1 MSFLAILLGMG
12 AVMASDP
19 AGGKLELPKVIFGTS
34 TLGNLYTEPTHE
46 EKCAVVK
53 EIVDSMDVPT
63 FDSAGKYGAGLAL
76 EEIGKCLEELGVPAD
91 KVLISNKLAWK
102 RVPLT
107 TPEPT
112 FEPGAWVGLK
122 HDAVQDISYQGMMDC
137 FNQGNELLG
146 KYEAKIVS
154 VHDPDEYLNSAKD
167 DEELAKR
174 KEDVLGAYKALFEL
188 KAAGKVVSIGV
199 GAKDITS
206 IDFIS
211 DHVKLDWAMFA
222 CSITPYSHGD
232 VAKSLLKK
240 LGTQGVDVIN
250 SAVFNG
256 GFLIG
261 GAYFDYRKVTVES
274 DPELFAWRKKFYRAC
289 DEFKVD
295 KAAACVQFSF
305 LFPEIKSVALATSRA
320 SRVGSNIKL
329 AEAEIPTAFWDKLAA
344 DGLISIP
351 LHLSALH
358 EGL

>member
-1 MSFLAILLGMG
+1 L
-12 AVMASDP
+12 DP
-19 AGGKLELPKVIFGTS
+19 I
-34 TLGNLYTEPTHE
+34 Y
-46 EKCAVVK
+46 K
-53 EIVDSMDVPT
+53 EIVNSMVVPT

-122 HDAVQDISYQGMMDC
+122 NDAVQDISYQGMIDC
-137 FNQGNELLG
+137 YEQGNELLG
-146 KYEAKIVS
+146 NYEAKIVS

-211 DHVKLDWAMFA
+211 DHIQLDWAMFA
-222 CSITPYSHGD
+222 CSITPYAHD
-232 VAKSLLKK
+232 DFAKGLLKK
-240 LGTQGVDVIN
+240 LGAQGVDVIN

-261 GAYFDYRKVTVES
+261 GSYFDYRQVTRES
-274 DPELFAWRKKFYRAC
+274 DPELFTWRDKFYAVC
-289 DEFKVD
+289 SEFGVD

-320 SRVGSNIKL
+320 SRVGSNIQL
-329 AEAEIPTAFWDKLAA
+329 AAAEIPAAFWAKLSA
-344 DGLISIP
+344 DGLINIP
-351 LHLSALH
+351 SALH